1 MTSSPVIR
9 LVIADDHALFRQG
22 LRSLLQLQPDIEVVA
37 EVSLAD
43 ALVSTVV
50 ATPCDV
56 LLLDL
61 QMERWSMDEI
71 PQLAQRASVI
81 VLTATESAESGMAA
95 LRLGARAIVQK
106 RFAIE
111 FLVTAIRAVAE
122 GHVWMPPALQ
132 AAFVQGESPSA
143 KRLTSRESEIVRYV
157 ASGLRNNEV
166 AERLSITE
174 STVKTHL
181 NNIFQKLGLRD
192 RLELTHY
199 AIKTGMVAV
208 IDHNR

>member
-1 MTSSPVIR
+1 MTPSPVIR

-61 QMERWSMDEI
+61 QMERWSMDDI
-71 PQLAQRASVI
+71 PLLARHAAVI
-81 VLTATESAESGMAA
+81 VLTASESVENGMNA
-95 LRLGARAIVQK
+95 LRLGARGIVQK

-111 FLVTAIRAVAE
+111 TLMTAIRTVAQ
-122 GHVWMPPALQ
+122 GMAWMPPNLQ
-132 AAFVQGESPSA
+132 TAFAQQQSTPVR
-143 KRLTSRESEIVRYV
+143 KLTARESEIVRCV
-157 ASGLRNNEV
+157 AIGLRNAAI
-166 AERLSITE
+166 AERLAVSE

-181 NNIFQKLGLRD
+181 TNIFQKLAIRD
-192 RLELTHY
+192 RMELIHY
-199 AIKTGMVAV
+199 ALKTGLVPV
-208 IDHNR
+208 NDN